1 MPSVSKAQQ
10 RFMGLVHAYKKGEV
24 PASKVSQAVKDAAKS
39 MKKKSTKDFA
49 STKHDDLPNKVR
61 EYLMSENPA
70 ASAAAAMA
78 MMQLQNPDT
87 GKKVSAITPLRD
99 KDHKLHK
106 KSKGIFQR
114 LKDKFMKKNESI
126 NEDGHTD
133 VASAERKLKLIMK
146 DAMDTLNALRSL
158 SNEDSLPS
166 WWTDKITLA
175 KDYVGKSRDYIMN
188 PAEGVDEGFGG
199 ELTSK
204 DKKKFEKSRKENAEQ
219 LGYELTGT
227 SDVKESVDEKKNPK
241 REKLKKDF
249 NKRLLALE
257 KQVRRV
263 KQFAKSNDWGRVSAF
278 VEDGLVNDIEDLAR
292 YTREISTLP
301 VNENAQKVAKLLIKY
316 GNNPKDVK
324 DMVKKHYKK
333 AKKDRSKST
342 PSELANYISFLSA
355 NESVNEVSGVDVAK
369 KVLKNKQMEKGID
382 LQTANLIVTI
392 DKPMI
397 KIQDYRKNSEL
408 YNCQR

>member
-24 PASKVSQAVKDAAKS
+24 PASQVTQAVKDAAKS
-39 MKKKSTKDFA
+39 MKKKSTKKFA
-49 STKHDDLPNKVR
+49 STKHDDLPDKVR
-61 EYLMSENPA
+61 EYVVSENPA
-70 ASAAAAMA
+70 AAAAAAMV
-78 MMQLQNPDT
+78 MMKLQNPDT
-87 GKKVSAITPLRD
+87 GKKISAITPLRN

-146 DAMDTLNALRSL
+146 DAMDTLNALRGL

-188 PAEGVDEGFGG
+188 PAESVSEGKKRYYQQDRVGSAKYTISYHDG
-199 ELTSK
+199 
-204 DKKKFEKSRKENAEQ
+204 KKKHKD
-219 LGYELTGT
+219 G
-227 SDVKESVDEKKNPK
+227 SDFFDIKIFRN
-241 REKLKKDF
+241 KKD
-249 NKRLLALE
+249 LA
-257 KQVRRV
+257 K
-263 KQFAKSNDWGRVSAF
+263 F
-278 VEDGLVNDIEDLAR
+278 VN
-292 YTREISTLP
+292 TL
-301 VNENAQKVAKLLIKY
+301 
-316 GNNPKDVK
+316 
-324 DMVKKHYKK
+324 
-333 AKKDRSKST
+333 SKSG
-342 PSELANYISFLSA
+342 YVYGF

-369 KVLKNKQMEKGID
+369 KVLKNKQMEKGLD

-392 DKPMI
+392 DKAYDKNPRLQKKFRAI
-397 KIQDYRKNSEL
+397 KLPKMKQLILKFGR
-408 YNCQR
+408 

>member
-49 STKHDDLPNKVR
+49 STKHDDLPDKVR

-188 PAEGVDEGFGG
+188 PAESVNERISVSDERHFGKKG
-199 ELTSK
+199 IIIMIDDNGKKVSAIFK
-204 DKKKFEKSRKENAEQ
+204 DKKNAK
-219 LGYELTGT
+219 G
-227 SDVKESVDEKKNPK
+227 
-241 REKLKKDF
+241 F
-249 NKRLLALE
+249 NRNKPA
-257 KQVRRV
+257 
-263 KQFAKSNDWGRVSAF
+263 
-278 VEDGLVNDIEDLAR
+278 DI
-292 YTREISTLP
+292 
-301 VNENAQKVAKLLIKY
+301 KKLLQL
-316 GNNPKDVK
+316 
-324 DMVKKHYKK
+324 
-333 AKKDRSKST
+333 AKKTKFPKAID
-342 PSELANYISFLSA
+342 
-355 NESVNEVSGVDVAK
+355 ESVNEKVIKVSK
-369 KVLKNKQMEKGID
+369 KDDIPGNPMKMKGEEKIKKLTYSGSVGMDKPGSYEIKGNKLNVNNIRPRDKGFFVRHF
-382 LQTANLIVTI
+382 TMGTGFRKANLYYDGVHWQGG
-392 DKPMI
+392 K
-397 KIQDYRKNSEL
+397 KF
-408 YNCQR
+408 